1 MQEILR
7 IYLQQS
13 LGVVSRHV
21 WSMQGLG
28 YVEAQVMN
36 GLSRGT
42 LHCSPRPGWI
52 RPLITHCFHR
62 TYVFGRGMEDSDI
75 TVGIPSLSS
84 KDETVMLSHPL
95 ALRWYCMYIETL
107 VANCTVS
114 LQRRCG
120 KRGIETEQEE
130 HVTVSAFLG
139 ANNLHNTIF
148 VPGQT
153 DRYAGAGITQWEE
166 VFKPL
171 NVAKPTSRFYYAHV
185 CILYACICRQKP
197 LHFSIMALVDRRVSM

>member
-1 MQEILR
+1 
-7 IYLQQS
+7 
-13 LGVVSRHV
+13 
-21 WSMQGLG
+21 
-28 YVEAQVMN
+28 
-36 GLSRGT
+36 
-42 LHCSPRPGWI
+42 
-52 RPLITHCFHR
+52 
-62 TYVFGRGMEDSDI
+62 MEDSDI

-120 KRGIETEQEE
+120 KRGIETEHEE
-130 HVTVSAFLG
+130 HVTVSALLG

-153 DRYAGAGITQWEE
+153 DRYAGAEITQWGK
-166 VFKPL
+166 VFKSL

-197 LHFSIMALVDRRVSM
+197 LHSSIMALVDRRVSM